1 MFGDNSIVDLSDR
14 ETFGDL
20 EIKDIMKTMDNRH
33 VMDIDLLKRQGIK
46 VEEPEYVAVPE

>member
-14 ETFGDL
+14 EIFGDL

-33 VMDIDLLKRQGIK
+33 VMDINLLKQQGIK
-46 VEEPEYVAVPE
+46 VEEPEYVAVSQ